1 MKLKLTQ
8 TWPLG
13 LGFQRLSQSPMKC
26 RWSSGVSVSLSGHPR
41 LRRPGPAPAHEEAV
55 PRRGVAGLRAR
66 ACGLWGALSSGVPP
80 SPRGR
85 QRGQAASSSGVG
97 ARETC
102 SRAGAPTM
110 TSDQTLLPWEL
121 GHAGSLGGE
130 CARPWGRAGPQR
142 PCPLAGARGAVGRGA
157 ARGRGLAR
165 LRRGLSHCLTA
176 ATESLGFAVVY
187 TALLASPLTASAS

>member
-41 LRRPGPAPAHEEAV
+41 LRRPGPAPAYEEAV

-130 CARPWGRAGPQR
+130 CARPWGRAGPQC